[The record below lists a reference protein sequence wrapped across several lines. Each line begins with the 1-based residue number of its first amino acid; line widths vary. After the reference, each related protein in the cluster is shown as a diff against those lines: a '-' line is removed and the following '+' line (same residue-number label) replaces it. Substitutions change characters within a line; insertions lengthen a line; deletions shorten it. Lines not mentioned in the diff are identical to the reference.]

1 MVRAPAP
8 GLARQFTYP
17 AHLIKLTSLPNGP
30 LPGPRPALLR
40 RRPGTPTTLGWLALA
55 ALLLVLLGTAA
66 ARTAATRKAL
76 VASAVY
82 TVKATAYE
90 AVTSQTDSKPF
101 VTADNSRIPRGY
113 GSHTR
118 WLALSRDLLRPWGGP
133 FAFGDKVRVR
143 GISPAL
149 DGVYTVHDTMNRR
162 YHHQLDVLVHPREHV
177 SISQAGVKLQR
188 LSSPSH
194 RTPVRRAPLARKLV
208 RTPALATRRPS
219 TRRELA
225 QHRAKPRAH
234 TRAKRVVVAAAPRAA
249 KRRAQQPSRTKRP
262 ATLAHQKRGAA
273 KQLTTL
279 PKRSKKRVA

>member
-1 MVRAPAP
+1 MVRAVAT

-17 AHLIKLTSLPNGP
+17 EHLIKLTSLRH
-30 LPGPRPALLR
+30 GPRPALLR
-40 RRPGTPTTLGWLALA
+40 RRPGTPTTLGWLAVA

-76 VASAVY
+76 AASAVY

-162 YHHQLDVLVHPREHV
+162 YHRCLDVLVHPREHV
-177 SISQAGVKLQR
+177 SISQAGVKIQR
-188 LSSPSH
+188 LSAPTH
-194 RTPVRRAPLARKLV
+194 RATAARAPLARK
-208 RTPALATRRPS
+208 TTRQPTRASHRAS
-219 TRRELA
+219 TQRELA
-225 QHRAKPRAH
+225 QHRARPR
-234 TRAKRVVVAAAPRAA
+234 TQNRAKRVAVATAPHAA
-249 KRRAQQPSRTKRP
+249 KHRAPQPSRTKRP

-273 KQLTTL
+273 KRLTTL